1 MTYGE
6 IFRLFN
12 QRYPDVKVSD
22 YRPAGMGPDQTLGMH
37 CIGPKVGIIVW
48 TEDDDIIIF
57 FPKELNLL

>member
-6 IFRLFN
+6 IFKKFKE
-12 QRYPDVKVSD
+12 RYPEVKVSD

-37 CIGPKVGIIVW
+37 CTGPKVGIIVW

-57 FPKELNLL
+57 FPKELNLM